1 MRAPRLY
8 LYDDPVAR
16 EWHPF
21 SHTRPAGELLFGIE
35 TLRARIERVLGTR
48 CQGYLAGERLT
59 GFAEPGAPSCT
70 AIEQLQPGGP
80 RLFINSRFVPGEAN
94 SGIAA
99 DGSVLRPA
107 DGSVLLAPDG
117 PALLAAGGP
126 VLLAAGS
133 ETVGAWMPGG
143 TAPPPALLM
152 GDRPADWPEQAVAGR
167 LIGTAWELMAE
178 NPDRIRMDS
187 SRLEETPALAD
198 VHRIGSGR
206 IAAAADAV
214 VEPGVI
220 IDTSRGPVVLASG
233 SRVLGPARIEG
244 PLYLGRDSVILGGVV
259 GGSSIGPCCRI
270 RGEVQA
276 CVILGFSN
284 KAHDGYLG
292 HSVLGRWVNLGAM
305 TSNSDLKNNYSPV
318 RLPVGGRRIAT
329 GLLKAGC
336 FLGDHVRT
344 GIGTT
349 LNTGTVVGA
358 GSNLFGA
365 GMPPRDVPPF
375 SWCSGDELA
384 EYDLERF
391 LGTAEVVMARRGV
404 RLDDGMRAVY
414 RRAFELS
421 ARQRAAGG
429 PG

>member
-21 SHTRPAGELLFGIE
+21 SPTRPAGELLFGTE
-35 TLRARIERVLGTR
+35 TLRERTERVFGMR
-48 CQGYLAGERLT
+48 CRGHLAGEPLV
-59 GFAEPGAPSCT
+59 GFGEPGTPSCT
-70 AIEQLQPGGP
+70 TIEQLTPAGP
-80 RLFINSRFVPGEAN
+80 RLFVNSRFVPGEGNFEVA
-94 SGIAA
+94 
-99 DGSVLRPA
+99 A
-107 DGSVLLAPDG
+107 DGSVLLAAGDSAPLAATG
-117 PALLAAGGP
+117 PALLTAE
-126 VLLAAGS
+126 S
-133 ETVGAWMPGG
+133 ETVGAWMPEGVE
-143 TAPPPALLM
+143 PPPALLT
-152 GDRPADWPEQAVAGR
+152 GDRPADWPEHVVAGS
-167 LIGTAWELMAE
+167 LLGTVWELMSA
-178 NPDRIRMDS
+178 NPDRIRMDG
-187 SRLEETPALAD
+187 SRLEDTPVAAD

-206 IAAAADAV
+206 IVASADAL

-220 IDTSRGPVVLASG
+220 IDASRGPVVLASG
-233 SRVLGPARIEG
+233 SRVRGPARIEG
-244 PLYLGRDSVILGGVV
+244 PLYLGPDSVILGGVV
-259 GGSSIGPCCRI
+259 GASSIGPSCRV

-276 CVILGFSN
+276 CVLLGFSN

-292 HSVLGRWVNLGAM
+292 HSVVGRWVNLGAM

-318 RLPVGGRRIAT
+318 RLSVGGRRIAT

-358 GSNLFGA
+358 GSNIFGG

-384 EYDLERF
+384 EYHLERF
-391 LGTAEVVMARRGV
+391 LSTAEVVMARRGV
-404 RLDDGMRAVY
+404 RLGDGMRTVY

-421 ARQRAAGG
+421 ARQRAADGRD
-429 PG
+429 